1 LHIAIIEKFIL
12 KRVEM
17 SVKKILTVDDYPL
30 AAYTTKKTIEAFSTH
45 ECDIKDFENSLT
57 LLEVFKQD
65 PAAIDMVITDYE
77 MPDLRGSEL
86 IKELRKLK
94 PSIKVVVVSAWLDTT
109 IGEDEH
115 MVKKE
120 LKELNPDYIISKPFP
135 DNWIVN
141 LDKILAQ

>member
-1 LHIAIIEKFIL
+1 
-12 KRVEM
+12 M
-17 SVKKILTVDDYPL
+17 NVKKILTVDDYPL

-45 ECDIKDFENSLT
+45 QCEIKDFENSLT

-65 PAAIDMVITDYE
+65 PEAIDMVITDYE

-86 IKELRKLK
+86 IVELRKLK
-94 PSIKVVVVSAWLDTT
+94 PDIKVVVVSAWLDSA
-109 IGEDEH
+109 IGEDDQL
-115 MVKKE
+115 
-120 LKELNPDYIISKPFP
+120 LKEEIKKLNPDYVLSKPFP